1 MRSRRIRTIVCILAL
16 AVIAP
21 GAPAQDDAT
30 ALPAVERDAASVR
43 SARLESLQLGD
54 RLSSSDE
61 MSDARA
67 ASSSAN
73 SIGFARTLGA
83 MAGVVGLA
91 FACAFGWRWLA
102 QKRGGLIASLGPA
115 GRAPSGVIE
124 VLARYPV
131 ARTQKL
137 VLLRVGRRVVLT
149 CQSGSVRGGAGSM
162 STLAEFS
169 DADEVAALL
178 RAVRQSDN
186 TGSQAEFRDALR
198 SLERQPQS
206 EPLTP
211 EIRYRSPAGDSVHL
225 SDPRIQIPRP
235 SSSDRPVDP
244 SIGLLRSRLAA
255 MRQHGGAA

>member
-1 MRSRRIRTIVCILAL
+1 MRSRRIRTIACILVL
-16 AVIAP
+16 AVIGP
-21 GAPAQDDAT
+21 GALAQDDAI
-30 ALPAVERDAASVR
+30 ALPPVEHDAASMR
-43 SARLESLQLGD
+43 TARLESLQLGD
-54 RLSSSDE
+54 RPPSPE
-61 MSDARA
+61 MSDARS
-67 ASSSAN
+67 ASSPAGSV
-73 SIGFARTLGA
+73 GFARTLGA

-178 RAVRQSDN
+178 RAVRQTDN

-206 EPLTP
+206 EPLNP
-211 EIRYRSPAGDSVHL
+211 EIQYRSPAGDSVHL

-235 SSSDRPVDP
+235 APSDKPVDP